1 MSGFCCAINGMLCA
15 EERNLD
21 VLTNAPEKAM
31 TFLFWIPISGDVL
44 WATLGWGRESAPE
57 CDFWMS
63 NLTQFTRAGGE
74 VQGRKIVFAFFA
86 G

>member
-1 MSGFCCAINGMLCA
+1 MSGFCCAINAVLCA

-31 TFLFWIPISGDVL
+31 SFLFWIPISGDVM

-57 CDFWMS
+57 
-63 NLTQFTRAGGE
+63 
-74 VQGRKIVFAFFA
+74 
-86 G
+86 